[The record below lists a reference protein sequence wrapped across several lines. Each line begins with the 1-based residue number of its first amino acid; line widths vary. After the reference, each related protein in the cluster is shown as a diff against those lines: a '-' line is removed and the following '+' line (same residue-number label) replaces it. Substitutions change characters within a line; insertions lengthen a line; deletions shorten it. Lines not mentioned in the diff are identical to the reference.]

1 MVLIGVDPH
10 KATHTAVAV
19 DASEEPIARLTVR
32 ADRRQVQR
40 LLEWAEPLGPERL
53 WAVESANGLGHL
65 LSQQLVA
72 AGEAVV
78 DVPATLAAR
87 VRLLGSVKA
96 SKNDPN
102 DALSTAIAGLRHDDL
117 RRVALED
124 HAAVLR
130 LLADRHR
137 NLTALR
143 TRTIC
148 RLHALLRQLI
158 AGGGPLR
165 IRADRAAQLLRGVR
179 PLDAVTAER
188 KRMALD
194 LLADARRLDRDIAAV
209 KTRIRDAVTESG
221 TTLVELHGVG
231 PIVAAIVIG
240 QVGDPRRFPSRDRF
254 AAYNGTAPIEASS
267 GPRVRHRLNQR
278 GNRQLNHAMHLIA
291 VTQIAHDTPGRAYF
305 ERKLA
310 EGKSK
315 KEALR
320 SLKRHISD
328 AVWRQLQADL
338 TTR

>member
-19 DASEEPIARLTVR
+19 DASEQPIAQVTVTS
-32 ADRRQVQR
+32 DRHQVRR
-40 LLEWAEPLGPERL
+40 LLAWAEPLGAERL

-72 AGEAVV
+72 AGEDVV

-117 RRVALED
+117 RRVELED

-130 LLADRHR
+130 LLSDRHH

-143 TRTIC
+143 TRTVC
-148 RLHALLRQLI
+148 RLHALLRELTP
-158 AGGGPLR
+158 GGGPLR
-165 IRADRAAQLLRGVR
+165 IRADRAAQMLRQIR
-179 PLDAVTAER
+179 PVTAAATER

-194 LLADARRLDRDIAAV
+194 LLADVRRLDREIVAV
-209 KTRIRDAVTESG
+209 KIRLRDAVTASG
-221 TTLVELHGVG
+221 TTLTDLHGVG
-231 PIVAAIVIG
+231 PVVAAIVIG
-240 QVGDPRRFPSRDRF
+240 QVGNPHRFASRDRF
-254 AAYNGTAPIEASS
+254 ASYNGTAPIEASS

-278 GNRQLNHAMHLIA
+278 GNRRLNHAMHLIA

-305 ERKLA
+305 DRKIA

-338 TTR
+338 ER